1 MLSSAWHYFLL
12 SAPLFVIVLI
22 GFMIGAW
29 RCWQPRWT
37 SLASKIVFAVIL
49 PAMLFRLMSD
59 LHGVPPVDARL
70 LIAFFG
76 GCFVVFAIG
85 RMVGAWAFRLDGVSQ
100 SVFAL
105 GGIFSNN
112 VLLGLPIAKMTLG
125 EGAVPAVA
133 LVIVFNALTL
143 WTLVSVSVEWARH
156 GSFSIAGF
164 GKMALGVITNPVVA
178 GIVAGTLFGLSGW
191 SLPGPVHWMLD
202 GLADLAAPA
211 ALLVLGMGLAEY
223 GIKRDWQLSVAV
235 TTLKLFVQPC
245 AVWIIGLLLGLP
257 PLELQ
262 AVVLLASMAVGANVY
277 LMAMQFQVLQGPIA
291 SSLVLSTALAALTT
305 PLILAAMHAVTN
317 R

>member
-1 MLSSAWHYFLL
+1 MAAAWHYFLL
-12 SAPLFVIVLI
+12 SAPLFVIVLVGFVI
-22 GFMIGAW
+22 GIW
-29 RCWQPRWT
+29 RHWRRSWT
-37 SLASKIVFAVIL
+37 AVASKVVFAVIL
-49 PAMLFRLMSD
+49 PAMLFRMMSNLD
-59 LHGVPPVDARL
+59 GVPAVDARL

-76 GCFVVFAIG
+76 GCFVVFALG
-85 RMVGAWAFRLDGVSQ
+85 RLVGAWTFRLDGVSQ

-125 EGAVPAVA
+125 EAAVPAVA

-164 GKMALGVITNPVVA
+164 GKTALGVLTNPVVA
-178 GIVAGTLFGLSGW
+178 GILTGTLFALSGW
-191 SLPGPVHWMLD
+191 SLPGPVHWALD
-202 GLADLAAPA
+202 GLAALAAPA

-235 TTLKLFVQPC
+235 TALKLIVQPC
-245 AVWIIGLLLGLP
+245 VVWGIGALLGLP

-277 LMAMQFQVLQGPIA
+277 LMAMQFQTLQGPIA
-291 SSLVLSTALAALTT
+291 SSLVLSTALAAITT

-317 R
+317 Q

>member
-1 MLSSAWHYFLL
+1 MLSSAWHYFVL
-12 SAPLFVIVLI
+12 SAPLFVIVLV
-22 GFMIGAW
+22 GFVLGIW
-29 RCWQPRWT
+29 RHWKRQWT
-37 SLASKIVFAVIL
+37 AVATKFVFALIL
-49 PAMLFRLMSD
+49 PAMLFRLMSNLD
-59 LHGVPPVDARL
+59 GVPPVDARL

-85 RMVGAWAFRLDGVSQ
+85 RMAGAWAFRLDGVSQ

-125 EGAVPAVA
+125 EAAVPAVA

-156 GSFSIAGF
+156 GAFSIAGF
-164 GKMALGVITNPVVA
+164 GKTALGVLTNPVVL
-178 GIVAGTLFGLSGW
+178 GIIAGTLFGLSGW
-191 SLPGPVHWMLD
+191 TLPGPVHWLLD
-202 GLADLAAPA
+202 ELADLAAPA

-223 GIKRDWQLSVAV
+223 GIRRDWQLSVAI
-235 TTLKLFVQPC
+235 TTLKLIVQPMI
-245 AVWIIGLLLGLP
+245 VWIIGILLGLP

-277 LMAMQFQVLQGPIA
+277 LMAMQFQVLQGPVA
-291 SSLVLSTALAALTT
+291 SSLVLSTALAAITT
-305 PLILAAMHAVTN
+305 PIILAVLHPATN
-317 R
+317 P